1 MTDDLVVRLGV
12 LAGLAVLGASIGWA
26 GTALGYA
33 GPVADGDAR
42 PAFVV
47 SGSAVT
53 FADGAQK
60 VTVLEDV
67 SRAESIEIAAA
78 DGGFDVER
86 TGPLTDAERRRAREI
101 ARANKTV
108 RGHLAAMDDSTL
120 AVEPIRNV
128 PTERVSATVELEPGA
143 SNGTVWTD
151 ESVGNG
157 SVKTFTV
164 STVEN
169 VSVNE
174 SADSV
179 TLHRGTTYAD
189 DTVRVELRDARTDRV
204 RYEAQVDL
212 TEERVVVVTAK

>member
-12 LAGLAVLGASIGWA
+12 LAALAVLGASLGWA

-33 GPVADGDAR
+33 DPVADGDAR

-47 SGSAVT
+47 SGSSVT
-53 FADGAQK
+53 FADGART

-101 ARANKTV
+101 ARANETV
-108 RGHLAAMDDSTL
+108 RGHLAAMDDPTL

-128 PTERVSATVELEPGA
+128 PSEQVSATVELEPGA
-143 SNGTVWTD
+143 PNGTVWTN

-157 SVKTFTV
+157 SVKAFTV

-174 SADSV
+174 SEESV
-179 TLHRGTTYAD
+179 TLHRGTTYAE
-189 DTVRVELRDARTDRV
+189 DTVVVELRDARTDAV
-204 RYEAQVDL
+204 SYEAQVDL
-212 TEERVVVVTAK
+212 ADERVVIVTAA